1 MCPRSKAEFIMAHVQ
16 HFPLV
21 QSTVD
26 AEYVMSYLTIQNDV
40 VFDPLMGTGTTAV
53 AAIKLKRK
61 FVGIE
66 KDTVMLQKTRHRISE
81 VIS

>member
-1 MCPRSKAEFIMAHVQ
+1 MAHVQ